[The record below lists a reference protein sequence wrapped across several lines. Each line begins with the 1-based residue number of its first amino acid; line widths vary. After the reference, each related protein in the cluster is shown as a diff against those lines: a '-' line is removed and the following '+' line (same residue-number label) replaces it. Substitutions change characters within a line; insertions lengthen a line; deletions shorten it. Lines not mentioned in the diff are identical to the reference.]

1 MSLGGTSF
9 LAMDIPIL
17 KEFIIILA
25 ASIVVSFLS
34 HKLRL
39 PPIVAFLC
47 TGIFIGPSGLKLI
60 KDTHQIDALAEIGVV
75 MLLFTIGLEFP
86 LEKLKKIK
94 KSFWLGGSIQIL
106 MTVSAVLFVLRFF
119 HFSLY
124 EGIFY
129 GLVVSLSSTAVVM
142 KIYSDRAEI
151 DSPQGRLSLGI
162 LLFQDIGLV
171 PMIVLTPL
179 LARASS
185 ASLLGTASG
194 FLLSAAAVTGIIL
207 LMRHLIPRVLYFV
220 VKTRLREVFILTT
233 LFLCLGTAFMTSSF
247 GFSLALGAFIAGIII
262 SESEYSHQVV
272 SDIIPFKSL
281 FNSIFFISIG
291 MLLNLKFAS
300 KEIFFIISL
309 TLSIFLLKSI
319 IIFFTVRVMKYT
331 SKIALLTSLGLA
343 QIGEFSFV
351 LANVGRENGFFP
363 EKIFHG
369 FIASSVMTIIAT
381 PFLIPFSQHLAEKSQ
396 KWFQWKYRPQE
407 DLDKIADELTD
418 HVIIAGFGLNG
429 QNLARVLKEATI
441 PYVILELNPD
451 TVKKALK
458 AGERIIFGDVSSS
471 EILKAAGIEKGKI
484 IVFAISD
491 PKTTRTGVKMAKQ
504 TNKNIFIIVRTR
516 YVTEIDELYKLG
528 ANQVIPE
535 EFETSIE
542 IFTRTLEEFHIPRNL
557 IDAQIK
563 IIREERYGMLRGV
576 SKTRR
581 SMEKITDLLTAGT
594 AETFFISHNSNVAG
608 KSIKELNLRQQTG
621 ATVIAVVR
629 GENSF
634 ISPPPDFKIDKGDTL
649 VLVASHKDMDRAFDY
664 LSEQE

>member
-1 MSLGGTSF
+1 
-9 LAMDIPIL
+9 
-17 KEFIIILA
+17 
-25 ASIVVSFLS
+25 
-34 HKLRL
+34 
-39 PPIVAFLC
+39 
-47 TGIFIGPSGLKLI
+47 
-60 KDTHQIDALAEIGVV
+60 
-75 MLLFTIGLEFP
+75 
-86 LEKLKKIK
+86 
-94 KSFWLGGSIQIL
+94 
-106 MTVSAVLFVLRFF
+106 
-119 HFSLY
+119 
-124 EGIFY
+124 
-129 GLVVSLSSTAVVM
+129 
-142 KIYSDRAEI
+142 
-151 DSPQGRLSLGI
+151 
-162 LLFQDIGLV
+162 
-171 PMIVLTPL
+171 MIVLTPL

-649 VLVASHKDMDRAFDY
+649 VLVTSHKDMDRAFDY

>member
-1 MSLGGTSF
+1 
-9 LAMDIPIL
+9 MDIPIL
-17 KEFIIILA
+17 KEFIIVLA
-25 ASIVVSFLS
+25 ASIVVSFIS
-34 HKLRL
+34 HKVRL
-39 PPIVAFLC
+39 PPVVAFLC
-47 TGIFIGPSGLKLI
+47 TGILIGPSALKLV

-75 MLLFTIGLEFP
+75 MLIFTIGLEFP

-94 KSFWLGGSIQIL
+94 KSFWLGGSVQVL
-106 MTVSAVLFVLRFF
+106 MTASAVLLVLRFF
-119 HFSLY
+119 RFSLY

-185 ASLLGTASG
+185 ASLLSTVSG
-194 FLLSAAAVTGIIL
+194 FLLRAAAAAGIIL
-207 LMRHLIPRVLYFV
+207 LMRQLIPRILYFV
-220 VKTRLREVFILTT
+220 VRTRLREVFILTT

-272 SDIIPFKSL
+272 SDIMPFKNL

-291 MLLNLKFAS
+291 MLLNLKSARN
-300 KEIFFIISL
+300 ELFFIIPL

-319 IIFFTVRVMKYT
+319 ILFLTVRIMKYN
-331 SKIALLTSLGLA
+331 SKTALITSLGLA

-351 LANVGRENGFFP
+351 LANVGRQNGFFP

-369 FIASSVMTIIAT
+369 FIASSILTIIAT
-381 PFLIPFSQHLAEKSQ
+381 PFLIQYSHQLVEKSQ
-396 KWFQWKYRPQE
+396 KLFRWKSRPE
-407 DLDKIADELTD
+407 DDLERIAKELAD

-429 QNLARVLKEATI
+429 QNLARVLKEAAI

-451 TVKKALK
+451 TIKKALK
-458 AGERIIFGDVSSS
+458 AGERIVFGDVSSP
-471 EILKAAGIEKGKI
+471 EILKATGIGKAKI

-491 PKTTRTGVKMAKQ
+491 PKTTRTGVKMARQ
-504 TNKNIFIIVRTR
+504 INKNIFIIVRTR

-542 IFTRTLEEFHIPRNL
+542 IFTRTLEEFHIPRNI

-563 IIREERYGMLRGV
+563 IIRGERYGMLRGL
-576 SKTRR
+576 SKTPR

-594 AETFFISHNSNVAG
+594 AETFFISHKSIVAG
-608 KSIKELNLRQQTG
+608 KSLKELNLRQQTG

-629 GENSF
+629 GESSF
-634 ISPPPDFKIDKGDTL
+634 TSPSPDFKIEKGDTL
-649 VLVASHKDMDRAFDY
+649 VLVATHKDMDRVFKY
-664 LSEQE
+664 LSEEE